1 MVNFL
6 TAEYQVG
13 VEAKTVLVG
22 VEGEGM
28 VAVAVEAKRKQSLD
42 SVKLRYNYYVA
53 IATGIVN
60 WVSPEIP
67 LLQLMP

>member
-1 MVNFL
+1 M
-6 TAEYQVG
+6 
-13 VEAKTVLVG
+13 EAKTVLVG

-42 SVKLRYNYYVA
+42 SKIYVA
-53 IATGIVN
+53 ILASSTAFHQK
-60 WVSPEIP
+60 SQLCS